1 MTAELQVDVVVVGG
15 GAAGLAAAVA
25 LGRSRRS
32 VVVVDAGQPRNAPAD
47 GAHNVLGHEGIPPL
61 ELLARGRAEA
71 EGYGVRIVAG
81 SVTGASGTVD
91 DFTIDVDGGAQSLRA
106 RRVVLATG
114 LVDELPAVPG
124 VEAAWGHSVL
134 HCPFCHGWEVRDRRI
149 AVLGRNENALH
160 QVLLFRQLSD
170 DVTLFLHEAPEPT
183 EEQAEQLAAMGVAVV
198 RPRVQRLVVDG
209 TQVRAVEIAGGA
221 TFETD
226 AVVVAPRFIARTE
239 VYEALG
245 GQPTT
250 TPFGVQIAVDP
261 RGATAVPG
269 VWAAGNAAEPM
280 AMVAASAASGVM
292 AGAAVHGDL
301 AVADLARASASW
313 RRENGQIGA
322 AEVLADAENGS
333 IGLLGERVRAAV
345 AEVQRS
351 RMPAPAEASPRIQRP
366 LRVTVVERD
375 DLDARVTEQ
384 PTSYP
389 GGGWNPRL
397 QDDPQLDHRGRR
409 DQPHGRRAELLRQ
422 PAAARFVGQDRDE
435 SGGVDD
441 DCTHAGRPDSS

>member
-1 MTAELQVDVVVVGG
+1 MTAELQADVVVVGG
-15 GAAGLAAAVA
+15 GPAGLAAAVA

-32 VVVVDAGQPRNAPAD
+32 VVVVDAGAPRNAPAD
-47 GAHNVLGHEGIPPL
+47 GAHNVLGHEGIPPR

-71 EGYGVRIVAG
+71 EGYGVRIVSG
-81 SVTGASGTVD
+81 SATGASGTLD
-91 DFTIDVDGGAQSLRA
+91 DFALDVDGGAQSVRA

-124 VEAAWGHSVL
+124 IEEAWGHSVL

-170 DVTLFLHEAPEPT
+170 DVTLFLHEAPEPG

-226 AVVVAPRFIARTE
+226 AVVVAPRFLARTE
-239 VYEALG
+239 VFEALG

-250 TPFGVQIAVDP
+250 TPFGVQIAADP
-261 RGATAVPG
+261 RGATTVPG

-280 AMVAASAASGVM
+280 AMVAASTASGVLV
-292 AGAAVHGDL
+292 GAAVHGDL
-301 AVADLARASASW
+301 AVADLARA
-313 RRENGQIGA
+313 
-322 AEVLADAENGS
+322 V
-333 IGLLGERVRAAV
+333 
-345 AEVQRS
+345 
-351 RMPAPAEASPRIQRP
+351 
-366 LRVTVVERD
+366 
-375 DLDARVTEQ
+375 
-384 PTSYP
+384 
-389 GGGWNPRL
+389 
-397 QDDPQLDHRGRR
+397 
-409 DQPHGRRAELLRQ
+409 
-422 PAAARFVGQDRDE
+422 AAR
-435 SGGVDD
+435 
-441 DCTHAGRPDSS
+441 H